1 MQTKCKKSD
10 TCIIC
15 GEQIFNKKRDGLF
28 LCLKCKQ
35 EIENE
40 ILDLLKD
47 KSEYKDSI
55 KDVSLF
61 SASNWGS
68 SQKTMII
75 KIGYDYGRNIYVRIP
90 TSKVLEV
97 KDLNNDDLLLNY
109 LDAEIKVQYALQGSK
124 IDKKIEDYNN
134 ILKNRGIKK

>member
-1 MQTKCKKSD
+1 
-10 TCIIC
+10 
-15 GEQIFNKKRDGLF
+15 
-28 LCLKCKQ
+28 
-35 EIENE
+35 
-40 ILDLLKD
+40 
-47 KSEYKDSI
+47 
-55 KDVSLF
+55 
-61 SASNWGS
+61 
-68 SQKTMII
+68 MII

-134 ILKNRGIKK
+134 ILENRGIKK